1 LHSKYLEISMPE
13 QTVQN
18 EPQAQTQPQGLTLQD
33 LVLVAQ
39 IIQMSTSK
47 GVFRAEDLLQVGSLY
62 TRLIAFLE
70 STGAISKTPPAPPEA
85 PPEPAPVATN
95 TKEKSNAKARR

>member
-1 LHSKYLEISMPE
+1 MPE

-39 IIQMSTSK
+39 IIQMSTSR

-62 TRLIAFLE
+62 TRLVAFLE
-70 STGAISKTPPAPPEA
+70 STGAISKTPAPAEEAPAPA
-85 PPEPAPVATN
+85 PAPVATN

>member
-1 LHSKYLEISMPE
+1 MPE
-13 QTVQN
+13 QTAN

-62 TRLIAFLE
+62 TRLVAFLE
-70 STGAISKTPPAPPEA
+70 STGAISKTPPPAEAPPA
-85 PPEPAPVATN
+85 PEPAPAATN

>member
-1 LHSKYLEISMPE
+1 MPE
-13 QTVQN
+13 QIVQT
-18 EPQAQTQPQGLTLQD
+18 ESQAQTQPQGLTLQD

-70 STGAISKTPPAPPEA
+70 STGAISKTAPAEAAPAPS
-85 PPEPAPVATN
+85 PAPVATN

>member
-1 LHSKYLEISMPE
+1 MPE
-13 QTVQN
+13 QTVQT

-39 IIQMSTSK
+39 IIQMSTGR

-70 STGAISKTPPAPPEA
+70 STGAISKTPPSTETA
-85 PPEPAPVATN
+85 PAPVEEAPAAKT

>member
-1 LHSKYLEISMPE
+1 MPE

-62 TRLIAFLE
+62 TRLVAFLE
-70 STGAISKTPPAPPEA
+70 STGAISKTPAPAEEA
-85 PPEPAPVATN
+85 PAPAPVATN

>member
-1 LHSKYLEISMPE
+1 MPE
-13 QTVQN
+13 QIVQT

-39 IIQMSTSK
+39 IIQMSTGR

-70 STGAISKTPPAPPEA
+70 STGAISKTAPALAEAAPEPA
-85 PPEPAPVATN
+85 PAPVATN

>member
-1 LHSKYLEISMPE
+1 MPE
-13 QTVQN
+13 QTIQT
-18 EPQAQTQPQGLTLQD
+18 EPQAQTQTQPQGLTLQD

-70 STGAISKTPPAPPEA
+70 STGAISKTAPAEAAPAPA
-85 PPEPAPVATN
+85 PAVTN

>member
-1 LHSKYLEISMPE
+1 MPE

-62 TRLIAFLE
+62 TRLVAFLE
-70 STGAISKTPPAPPEA
+70 STGAISKTPPAPEA

>member
-1 LHSKYLEISMPE
+1 MPE
-13 QTVQN
+13 QTVQT

-39 IIQMSTSK
+39 IIQMSTGR

-70 STGAISKTPPAPPEA
+70 STGAISKTPPSTETAPA
-85 PPEPAPVATN
+85 TKPAPVEEAPAAKT

>member
-1 LHSKYLEISMPE
+1 MPE

-18 EPQAQTQPQGLTLQD
+18 EPQAQPQGLTLQD

-39 IIQMSTSK
+39 IIQMSSSR

-62 TRLIAFLE
+62 TRLVAFLE

-85 PPEPAPVATN
+85 PPEPPPAVTN
-95 TKEKSNAKARR
+95 TKETKNAKARR